1 MKNLAFIGLG
11 VMGGPI
17 AGHLA
22 EGGYAVKVFNRTTSK
37 ALNWLQKYPGEM
49 GANPADAARD
59 AEFIFC
65 CVGDDED
72 LRQVVTGEYG
82 ILSGMSPG
90 STLVDHSTV
99 SATVSKELADICAKN
114 GCGFLDAPLSG
125 GQHGAENGELAIMC
139 GGQLP
144 HYEKAK
150 PVISLYAKSLVHMGK
165 VGNGQ
170 LTKMVNQICIA
181 GLLQGLAEGLAFA
194 KNADLD
200 VLQVLEAIG
209 GGAAG
214 SWQMHNRG
222 HTMVED
228 SFEFGFAVDLMRK
241 DLAICLQEAKT
252 NGSDLHVASL
262 VDAFYAE
269 IQNMGG
275 NLWDTSSL
283 LRRLPSKPY

>member
-65 CVGDDED
+65 CVGGDED

-125 GQHGAENGELAIMC
+125 GQQGAENGELAIMC

-150 PVISLYAKSLVHMGK
+150 PVISLYAKSLVHMGN
-165 VGNGQ
+165 VGSGQ

-214 SWQMHNRG
+214 SWQMQNRG

-252 NGSDLHVASL
+252 NGSDLHVASV
-262 VDAFYAE
+262 VDTFYAE

-275 NLWDTSSL
+275 NRWDTSSL